1 MLFMSHI
8 RKLRLAERTLCLR
21 VTLLVQ
27 WETWVQIPGLPLT
40 PDTIL
45 NTVLL
50 AGMEE
55 GRYADHFQKDS
66 CTREVTATLLRNS
79 SSKAGSKTEKGLGC
93 DYVVIPLQSLVR
105 DGHYE

>member
-8 RKLRLAERTLCLR
+8 RKLRLTERTPCLR

-27 WETWVQIPGLPLT
+27 WETWGSNPRSTADARHHPF
-40 PDTIL
+40 DS
-45 NTVLL
+45 VLL
-50 AGMEE
+50 AGMGQ

-66 CTREVTATLLRNS
+66 CKREVTATLLRNS

-93 DYVVIPLQSLVR
+93 DYVVISPCR
-105 DGHYE
+105 AW